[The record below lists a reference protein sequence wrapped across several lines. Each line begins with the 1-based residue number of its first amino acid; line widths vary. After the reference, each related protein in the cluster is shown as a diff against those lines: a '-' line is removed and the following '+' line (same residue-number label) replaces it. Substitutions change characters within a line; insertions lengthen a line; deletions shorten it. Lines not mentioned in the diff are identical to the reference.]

1 MKAKDHSFRWAWI
14 GALLCFVLAGS
25 TGSLLRFGML
35 QGFPAG
41 LHLSNVRHAHSH
53 LMYFG
58 WATPALMA
66 LIASRLPQ
74 MGASDAGVSFNRVLR
89 ALFAAALL
97 AYIPFLLFGY
107 QPVQL
112 GDASIP
118 LSMIGAALNV
128 VVWYAFV
135 WHYVRATRHLSR
147 NTPLRLWDASLAFL
161 VLASL
166 GAWGLALSG
175 VFAIDSPLLSLALT
189 HLFLDLF
196 ADGWFV
202 LALLGLVLGAFP
214 QSAASRA
221 AYWGENLLV
230 IGLPLSF
237 LLSLPSTALPA
248 PVRLLAALSGWL
260 VAAGLVAMLYA
271 LLPAAYRQRR
281 WRWVAPLLFLGLK
294 ALAELVISVPA
305 GAQWANQLAL
315 RVSYLHW
322 LLLGFVTLGLTAAA
336 IDRWGRSA
344 ARGNAWFVTS
354 ALLLLLT
361 LIPLTRLWPPALA
374 GRWALEAA
382 AWATLGPVLVALF
395 MCAMLLRENDAPF
408 WQNVRKT
415 TRRLHA
421 HPTE

>member
-25 TGSLLRFGML
+25 TGTLLRFGTL

-41 LHLSNVRHAHSH
+41 LHLFNVRHAHSH

-74 MGASDAGVSFNRVLR
+74 MGAGDAGVSFNRVLR

-97 AYIPFLLFGY
+97 AYIPFLLYGY
-107 QPVQL
+107 QPVRL
-112 GDASIP
+112 GDASVP

-128 VVWYAFV
+128 VVWYGFV

-161 VLASL
+161 ILASL

-175 VFAIDSPLLSLALT
+175 LLRVDSPLLSLALT

-202 LALLGLVLGAFP
+202 LALLGLILGAFP

-237 LLSLPSTALPA
+237 LLSLPATALPA
-248 PVRLLAALSGWL
+248 PVRLLAGISGGL
-260 VAAGLVAMLYA
+260 VAAGLFTMLYA

-305 GAQWANQLAL
+305 GEQWANQLAL
-315 RVSYLHW
+315 RISYLHW
-322 LLLGFVTLGLTAAA
+322 LLLGFVTLGLAAAA

-354 ALLLLLT
+354 VLLLLLT

-374 GRWALEAA
+374 GRWALEVA
-382 AWATLGPVLVALF
+382 AWATVGPVLVALF
-395 MCAMLLRENDAPF
+395 MCAMLLREHDAAF
-408 WQNVRKT
+408 WQKVRRT
-415 TRRLHA
+415 TRWLQA